1 MEENFLQK
9 IESVYKN
16 NPQAIE
22 LIKRAYG
29 AAEKAHQGQKR
40 SSGEPYFTHCLE
52 TANTLVDMRLDAAT
66 VSAGL
71 LHDTAE
77 DTDYSLEKINRDFGS
92 EIFFMV
98 NGVTKLGKIKYRG
111 NEEKAENLRKM
122 FLAMAEDIRVILI
135 KLADR
140 LHNMKTLQFVA
151 PEKQQRIALE
161 TLEIYAPLA
170 HRLGMG
176 DIKGQLEDLA
186 FKYLHPEEYE
196 WVARNVAEK
205 YQERNKY
212 LEEIKPIVQKELMKE
227 NISPITIDARAKH
240 YLSLYKKLL
249 KYDMNFEKIYD
260 LMAVRI
266 VVSTIEEC
274 YGTLGIIH
282 KLWRPVPGKIKDY
295 IALPKPNG
303 YQSLHTTVFCL
314 DGKITE
320 FQIRTAKMHEEA
332 EKGIAAHWIYSEKG
346 KPKEGAKTDGR
357 FSWVN
362 QLREWQNET
371 SGSQE
376 FLDSLKI
383 DFFKDRIFAMTP
395 RGDAIDLPEG
405 ATPIDFAY
413 HIHSDIGDHCAG
425 AKIGGRMVPLS
436 HQLQNGDV
444 VEIIVQKK
452 QMPSRAWLEFAKTN
466 IAKNRIRHSLKK
478 EFGIEIAPAKKQAN
492 NYHAEL
498 KIICADR
505 MGLLKDI
512 SEALHKLKINIESI
526 NTSIQPKQDP
536 AIITV
541 VFPAKERALI
551 NKAIAKLKQIKSV
564 EEIHHKI
571 TQ

>member
-1 MEENFLQK
+1 MENFLQK
-9 IESVYKN
+9 IELVYKN
-16 NPQAIE
+16 DPQAIA
-22 LIKRAYG
+22 LIKRAYET
-29 AAEKAHQGQKR
+29 AEKAHQGQKR
-40 SSGEPYFTHCLE
+40 SSGEPYFIHCVE
-52 TANTLVDMRLDAAT
+52 TANTLVDMRLDATTVAT
-66 VSAGL
+66 GL

-77 DTDYSLEKINRDFGS
+77 DTNYSLGKINKDFGN
-92 EIFFMV
+92 EIAFIME
-98 NGVTKLGKIKYRG
+98 GITKLGKIKYRG

-122 FLAMAEDIRVILI
+122 LLAMAEDIRVILI

-151 PEKQQRIALE
+151 PEKQRRIALE
-161 TLEIYAPLA
+161 TLDIYAPLA

-205 YQERNKY
+205 YQEREKY
-212 LEEIKPIVQKELMKE
+212 LEEVKPIAQKELLKE
-227 NISPITIDARAKH
+227 NIIPIAIDARAKH
-240 YLSLYKKLL
+240 YWSLYKKLL
-249 KYDMNFEKIYD
+249 KYDMNFEKVYD

-266 VVSTIEEC
+266 VVNTIEEC
-274 YGTLGIIH
+274 YATLGIIH
-282 KLWRPVPGKIKDY
+282 KLWRPVIGKIKDY

-303 YQSLHTTVFCL
+303 YQSLHTTVFCI

-320 FQIRTAKMHEEA
+320 FQIRTSKMHEEA
-332 EKGIAAHWIYSEKG
+332 EKGIAAHWLYTEKG
-346 KPKEGAKTDGR
+346 KPKGEIKTDNR
-357 FSWVN
+357 FSWVS
-362 QLREWQNET
+362 QLREWQNEM

-395 RGDAIDLPEG
+395 KGDAIDLPEG

-425 AKIGGRMVPLS
+425 AKVGGKMVPLS

-452 QMPSRAWLEFAKTN
+452 QIPSRAWLEFTKTN
-466 IAKNRIRHSLKK
+466 NAKNRIRHALKK
-478 EFGIEIAPAKKQAN
+478 DFGIEIASAKKQTG
-492 NYHAEL
+492 NYRVEL
-498 KIICADR
+498 KIICVDR

-512 SEALHKLKINIESI
+512 SETLHKLKINIESI
-526 NTSIQPKQDP
+526 NTLNQPKHDP
-536 AIITV
+536 ATITV
-541 VFPAKERALI
+541 VFSVKKRTPI
-551 NKAIAKLKQIKSV
+551 NKVITKLKQIKSV
-564 EEIHHKI
+564 EEINHKI